1 MGKLHRLVRLIIALG
16 TLVLGLLPAVAV
28 SANTGGPQ
36 AQTEPDIRF
45 VLQTQ
50 GRFAA
55 YATLTN
61 TITLDLARPLFT
73 SIAYDGSDY
82 LQGAYTLAGRTEQV
96 QLAIGAGGWAV
107 VWQPPSEASQDLFD
121 CPTFQGGQPGVI
133 ISRPERA
140 LGEIAV
146 ALGLTN
152 TVTSFYDFRNPQAK
166 GALLQWLFLPA
177 TGSVTATV
185 ALPLT
190 NNYLERGYAFCTA
203 LTNSKLWLNGE
214 LIDQQGIV
222 TQVVYRNGPL
232 ATSQLRAGQINILKI
247 ETFSIFGSGF
257 LGGITTVYTGTTPL
271 SITGGY
277 SRTLPLVYPNMLG
290 APLTIYRSNLP
301 LVTR

>member
-1 MGKLHRLVRLIIALG
+1 MGKLHRLVRLTVALG
-16 TLVLGLLPAVAV
+16 TVVLGLLPAVAL
-28 SANTGGPQ
+28 SANTGDPQ
-36 AQTEPDIRF
+36 AQTEPNIRL

-55 YATLTN
+55 YAVLTN
-61 TITLDLARPLFT
+61 TISLDLVRPLFT

-140 LGEIAV
+140 LGEIAA

-152 TVTSFYDFRNPQAK
+152 TVTSFYDFRNPQAT

-177 TGSVTATV
+177 SGTVTATV
-185 ALPLT
+185 TLPLANT
-190 NNYLERGYAFCTA
+190 YLERGYAFCTA
-203 LTNSKLWLNGE
+203 LTNSKLWLNDE

-222 TQVVYRNGPL
+222 TQVVYRNGSLSP
-232 ATSQLRAGQINILKI
+232 AQLRAGQANTLKI
-247 ETFSIFGSGF
+247 EAFTIFGSGF

-271 SITGGY
+271 SVTGGY
-277 SRTLPLVYPNMLG
+277 SRTLPLAYPVMLG
-290 APLTIYRSNLP
+290 APLTIHGSYLP
-301 LVTR
+301 FVTR